1 MLYHQSNLVVNGRYT
16 NTGRF
21 SHHVFAMCQLL
32 GFTLGAA
39 HPRSE
44 GQATL
49 YIATHQGAAGLAS
62 LVAGVINLRLI
73 TDHWSEFSI
82 CKYLI
87 KLNEGS
93 ESSPRANTWAA
104 VSD

>member
-1 MLYHQSNLVVNGRYT
+1 ML
-16 NTGRF
+16 
-21 SHHVFAMCQLL
+21 FAMCRLL
-32 GFTLGAA
+32 GVLFA
-39 HPRSE
+39 PRIRD
-44 GQATL
+44 L
-49 YIATHQGAAGLAS
+49 RDKRLYYIATHQGAAGLAS

-73 TDHWSEFSI
+73 TDHWAEFSI

-93 ESSPRANTWAA
+93 ESSPRTNTWAA